1 MNRKRQENLLFYGRP
16 LRRNVILFTL
26 LFCLWLVWALWLKF
40 NSNDGIVQGY
50 RFLSKLTLQERFMF
64 GLEPTNPH
72 KASGRQLFEI
82 VANCIVFAP
91 FGVLFNLLAKKKN
104 IFRDLVICLGISLFF
119 ELLQLFTAIG
129 AFATIDLI
137 SNPIGYIF
145 GYIAYE
151 LIFRRLPV
159 RFNLWLFRIANIG
172 LIVWLSYAAVQ
183 TAKSMDIII
192 GILTRTL
199 L

>member
-1 MNRKRQENLLFYGRP
+1 MEVLKMNRKRQENLLFYGRA

-104 IFRDLVICLGISLFF
+104 I
-119 ELLQLFTAIG
+119 
-129 AFATIDLI
+129 
-137 SNPIGYIF
+137 
-145 GYIAYE
+145 
-151 LIFRRLPV
+151 
-159 RFNLWLFRIANIG
+159 
-172 LIVWLSYAAVQ
+172 
-183 TAKSMDIII
+183 
-192 GILTRTL
+192 
-199 L
+199 

>member
-1 MNRKRQENLLFYGRP
+1 MDRKKREDVLVYSRA
-16 LRRNVILFTL
+16 LRRNVILATF

-40 NSNDGIVQGY
+40 NNNDGIVQGY
-50 RFLSKLTLQERFMF
+50 RFLSKLTLQERFLF

-104 IFRDLVICLGISLFF
+104 VFRDLVICFGASLFV
-119 ELLQLFTAIG
+119 ELLQLFTTIG

-145 GYIAYE
+145 GYVFYE
-151 LIFRRLPV
+151 LIFKRLPT
-159 RFNLWLFRIANIG
+159 RLNLWFFRIANIG
-172 LIVWLSYAAVQ
+172 LIGWLSYAAIQ
-183 TAKSMDIII
+183 TAKSMDVII

-199 L
+199 S

>member
-1 MNRKRQENLLFYGRP
+1 MNRKRQENLLFYGRA

-199 L
+199 